1 MYFGIDIKLIFTK
14 QSQLKLNKMKESK
27 KTYKIVDVY
36 PPYDVEEW
44 INVYK
49 RMFEMCIVN
58 KNDNHTFETLKPYM
72 IQIKKFLKSKGQ
84 KFI

>member
-1 MYFGIDIKLIFTK
+1 MK
-14 QSQLKLNKMKESK
+14 QSN

-36 PPYDVEEW
+36 PPYDVEELL
-44 INVYK
+44 NVYK

-58 KNDNHTFETLKPYM
+58 KNDNYTFETLKPYM